1 VLVLSGSSST
11 FGASLVM
18 LGGVYFLLLVEEL
31 LFLEFGAEGLFFIAG
46 GDFAEPEF
54 MRLVGGMA
62 GVVERGTGAV

>member
-1 VLVLSGSSST
+1 
-11 FGASLVM
+11 M